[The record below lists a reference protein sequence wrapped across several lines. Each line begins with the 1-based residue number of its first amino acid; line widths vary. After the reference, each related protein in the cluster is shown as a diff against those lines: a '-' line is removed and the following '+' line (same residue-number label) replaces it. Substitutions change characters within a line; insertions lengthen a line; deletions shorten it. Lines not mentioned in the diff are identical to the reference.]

1 MGNKIKELESV
12 KACKHLGAEQNYNT
26 EHKNAKK
33 I

>member
-1 MGNKIKELESV
+1 V

-33 I
+33 IWRSSM